1 MKRVMFPILCILSVL
16 TGLLPLSYA
25 QQPWSDEIFIS
36 QGNTP
41 DLVIDPSDG
50 RLHLTVMTN
59 SGVKYIVTNSKGAIL
74 NQEMVPNT
82 QNDRGLWKFGASL
95 AIDSK
100 KMPHIGFRDNEYDV
114 VYDIYYT
121 YKSASG
127 WSTPLKIADNIYRG
141 YMVRLAA
148 DSTDRIY
155 FAHGAITD
163 QETITG
169 PVYYYIIQNNKVVLK
184 QTNINQI
191 RGDER
196 FEMDATRAGIVEL
209 VTSDFSYPQEGG
221 PIFYWRSSAPG
232 GQLTYRGDI
241 HADDARGGANGST
254 DLFIDATGTVHVCYG
269 AEIDNSVYFPPTV
282 RYARIENGV
291 KVRDT
296 RVTVSGELTG
306 WKIPVGVA
314 SIAASED
321 GTKVVVAYLKSETG
335 PLMARLSENSGLS
348 WGEPIRLAD
357 GWDTADARN
366 KHIVRAYRSNFYVL
380 YPSASGVKLR
390 HLRLTPNEV
399 PVAKAGGPYS
409 STEGTAVTFNASTS
423 SDPDGVIVSYY
434 WDFQADGTWDDTT
447 STPNSTFVYQDD
459 FVGKMRLKVID
470 NEDAF
475 AVDSAMVTIT
485 NVAPKA
491 EAGGPYSGKW
501 NTPIQFFG
509 SAVDPG
515 TRDVLT
521 YHWDLDNDGI
531 FETIGQ
537 NPQKS
542 YAQGERHTVWLK
554 AMDDDGGVGMDS
566 ALVIIANE
574 PPVVSPIPGQSIIK
588 GQSFAQINLDDYVND
603 PDNPDDQINWRVI
616 NNDYV
621 NISIAD
627 RIAKITVKNA
637 QWVGSDTVQFIA
649 TDPGNRSDT
658 STTAF
663 TVQPSNQPPQI
674 AQIPDQTVLENERF
688 QDINLD
694 DLVID
699 PDNADSEL
707 RWSVVGNKELLVTM
721 NNRLLRIAVPD
732 SEWHGQEKL
741 TFVVSD
747 PGGLKDS
754 TRAIFT
760 VIALNDPPIVTQIP
774 DQTILPGGTFA
785 AIKLDEYVF
794 DADNQK
800 EELVWSAFGAIQL
813 QVQIINRI
821 ATVVVPNPDW
831 LGQETIIF
839 YAKDPW
845 GLSGSSI
852 TNFAVKQ
859 STTVDAEMGSTPV
872 AFALHPNY
880 PNPFNPET
888 WISFDVPEP
897 TAVKVVIY
905 NRLGQKVRTLVDET
919 KPAGRYQVRWNGC
932 DDNGRRVSSGI
943 YFYQLESSK
952 FNATRKMIL
961 LM

>member
-1 MKRVMFPILCILSVL
+1 MKQVMFPILFIVSVL
-16 TGLLPLSYA
+16 LAQLSPGYA
-25 QQPWSDEIFIS
+25 QLPWSDEIFIS

-41 DLVIDPSDG
+41 DLVIDPAEG

-59 SGVKYIVTNSKGAIL
+59 NGVKYIVTNSKGAIL
-74 NQEMVPNT
+74 HQEMVPNT

-114 VYDIYYT
+114 IYDIYYT
-121 YKSASG
+121 YKSDMG

-141 YMVRLAA
+141 YVVRLAS
-148 DSTDRIY
+148 DSTDRIH

-163 QETITG
+163 EETITG
-169 PVYYYIIQNNKVVLK
+169 PVYYYIIQNNKVTLK
-184 QTNINQI
+184 QTNIQQI

-196 FEMDATRAGIVEL
+196 FELDATRSGMVEL

-221 PIFYWRSSAPG
+221 PIFYWRSGQPG

-241 HADDARGGANGST
+241 HSADAQGGANGST
-254 DLFIDATGTVHVCYG
+254 DLFIDASGRVHVCYG
-269 AEIDNSVYFPPTV
+269 AEIDNSVYYPPTV
-282 RYARIENGV
+282 RYARIENGT

-296 RVTVSGELTG
+296 RVTASGELTG

-314 SIAASED
+314 SVAASED
-321 GTKVVVAYLKSETG
+321 GTRVVVAYLKSETG
-335 PLMARLSENSGLS
+335 PLMARLSENGGLS
-348 WGEPIRLAD
+348 WGEPVRLAD

-390 HLRLTPNEV
+390 HLRLTPNE
-399 PVAKAGGPYS
+399 PPIARAGGPYH
-409 STEGTAVTFNASTS
+409 STEGATVNFDASAS
-423 SDPDGVIVSYY
+423 SDPDGAIISYY

-447 STPNSTFVYQDD
+447 STPTNTFVYRDD
-459 FVGKMRLKVID
+459 FTGKMKVKVID
-470 NEDAF
+470 SEDAF
-475 AVDSAMVTIT
+475 AIDSAAVTIA
-485 NVAPKA
+485 NVAPTA
-491 EAGGPYSGKW
+491 RAGGPYSGTW
-501 NTPIQFFG
+501 NTPVQFNG
-509 SAVDPG
+509 SATDPG
-515 TRDVLT
+515 ALDVLS
-521 YHWDLDNDGI
+521 YQWDLDNDGI

-542 YAQGERHTVWLK
+542 YAQGERHTVRLK
-554 AMDDDGGVGMDS
+554 VMDDDGGVGTDS
-566 ALVIIANE
+566 AVVTIANL

-588 GQSFAQINLDDYVND
+588 GQSFSQINLDDYVAD
-603 PDNPDDQINWRVI
+603 PDNPDDQINWQVI
-616 NNDYV
+616 QNEYV
-621 NISIAD
+621 NITITN
-627 RIAKITVKNA
+627 RTAKITVKNA
-637 QWVGSDTVQFIA
+637 QWVGTDTVQFIA

-658 STTAF
+658 SSTTF
-663 TVQPSNQPPQI
+663 TVQPSNQPPRVEQI
-674 AQIPDQTVLENERF
+674 ADQTLLENERF

-694 DLVID
+694 DFVSD

-707 RWSVVGNKELLVTM
+707 RWSYYGNKELKVTL
-721 NNRLLRIAVPD
+721 NNRLLHVAVPD
-732 SEWHGQEKL
+732 SEWQGQEKL
-741 TFVVSD
+741 TLVVTD

-754 TRAIFT
+754 TRTTFT
-760 VIALNDPPIVTQIP
+760 VIALNDPPVVSHIP
-774 DQTILPGGTFA
+774 DQTIQPGGSFA
-785 AIKLDEYVF
+785 AIKLDDYVF
-794 DADNQK
+794 DADNKK
-800 EELVWSAFGAIQL
+800 EEMTWSAFGALQL
-813 QVQIINRI
+813 QVQIIDRI

-852 TNFAVKQ
+852 TSFAVKQ
-859 STTVDAEMGSTPV
+859 PTSVDGDEGSLPV
-872 AFALHPNY
+872 NFALHPNY

-888 WISFDVPEP
+888 WISYDVPEP
-897 TAVKVVIY
+897 TSVRLVIY

-932 DDNGRRVSSGI
+932 DDNGKRVSSGV
-943 YFYQLESSK
+943 YFYQFESSK
-952 FNATRKMIL
+952 YNATRKMIL